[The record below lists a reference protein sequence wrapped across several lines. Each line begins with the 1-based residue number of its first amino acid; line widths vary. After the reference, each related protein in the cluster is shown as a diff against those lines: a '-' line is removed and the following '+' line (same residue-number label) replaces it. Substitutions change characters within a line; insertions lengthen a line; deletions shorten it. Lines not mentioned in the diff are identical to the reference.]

1 VASRLQRPEL
11 FPRGTEVPR
20 HRGTRAGKGGALI
33 DFYCYHEIPVSDR
46 PSDPRGPLSA
56 ANQSR
61 GQSGWLKLAKSLA
74 GELDGFPVTILDVA
88 DDRLLLEQKRAA
100 AAGGHATVRF
110 RWDRFDLELRC
121 QVSAVKP
128 GYWSEEA
135 HHFMHET
142 EMRVIVPNEMFSTL
156 ISEYRNR
163 VLMAQEANASGAI
176 ERNVVDDGSSIV
188 DLGAARR
195 RRMTGFVVFRWVD
208 GRWQRRTVQTPEQP
222 ADGFTLS
229 ALEDEDQMRLLCL
242 AYEEADEEGRRL
254 LRDFAA
260 LSVQELVA
268 ADARRDRMLEV

>member
-1 VASRLQRPEL
+1 L
-11 FPRGTEVPR
+11 
-20 HRGTRAGKGGALI
+20 
-33 DFYCYHEIPVSDR
+33 
-46 PSDPRGPLSA
+46 SDPFDLSQPRSA
-56 ANQSR
+56 ANQNR
-61 GQSGWLKLAKSLA
+61 GPSGWLKLAKSLA

-100 AAGGHATVRF
+100 AAGSHATVRF

-121 QVSAVKP
+121 QVSAIKP
-128 GYWSEEA
+128 GYWSDEA
-135 HHFMHET
+135 QHFMHET
-142 EMRVIVPNEMFSTL
+142 ELQVIVENEKFTTL
-156 ISEYRNR
+156 VNEYRER

-195 RRMTGFVVFRWVD
+195 KRMAGFVVFRWVD
-208 GRWQRRTVQTPEQP
+208 GRWERRTVQTPEQP
-222 ADGFTLS
+222 SDGFTLS

-242 AYEEADEEGRRL
+242 AYEEADEAGRKL

-268 ADARRDRMLEV
+268 SDARRDRMLEV